1 MHALPEWLCLLST
14 IDRQQGPAY
23 PVAVTLAER
32 VELRTLQ
39 QQVLMNLRSRLA
51 QGEIA
56 PGLRIVEA
64 AESERL
70 GVSRG
75 TIREALRQLEQE
87 GLVVRSPRR
96 DVHVRELTAK
106 EIVDLYA
113 VRGALESVAVRAV
126 CSLAEQPFMATV
138 RELRRQL
145 SALESASGTPEE
157 IASDLAFH
165 ETLCQASNN
174 EMLLVHWRQLA
185 ALLRNLLMSG
195 RASLVLALPEHHH
208 RLLAQIETRNSDAVV
223 EVLLEGFNRSRN
235 DLVHRS
241 EDLTRHDSK
250 GGRFT
255 GKRRSPR
262 NLSNSI
268 KGRVMP

>member
-1 MHALPEWLCLLST
+1 M
-14 IDRQQGPAY
+14 DR
-23 PVAVTLAER
+23 
-32 VELRTLQ
+32 RTLQ

-87 GLVVRSPRR
+87 GLIVRSPRR
-96 DVHVRELTAK
+96 DVHVRELTSQ

-113 VRGALESVAVRAV
+113 VRGALESLAIRAV
-126 CSLAEQPFMATV
+126 CALSEKPFARTV

-145 SALESASGTPEE
+145 LALESASGTSDE
-157 IASDLAFH
+157 IASDLRFH
-165 ETLCQASNN
+165 ETLCEASNN
-174 EMLLVHWRQLA
+174 GILLVHWRQLA

-195 RASLVLALPEHHH
+195 RASLVLALPAHHR
-208 RLLAQIETRNSDAVV
+208 RLLAQIEARDADNAVN
-223 EVLLEGFNRSRN
+223 VLLEGFNRSRN
-235 DLVHRS
+235 DLVHRRQTLNRQGQGS
-241 EDLTRHDSK
+241 
-250 GGRFT
+250 
-255 GKRRSPR
+255 
-262 NLSNSI
+262 
-268 KGRVMP
+268 